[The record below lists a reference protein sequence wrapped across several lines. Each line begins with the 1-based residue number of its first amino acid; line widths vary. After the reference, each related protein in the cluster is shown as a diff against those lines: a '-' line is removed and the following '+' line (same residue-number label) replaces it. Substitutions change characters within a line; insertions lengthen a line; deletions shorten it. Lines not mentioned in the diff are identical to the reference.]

1 MWTDWPPFGRRGMHK
16 VCVLFCHSSGPLVCF
31 SFLTQPH
38 NNLLSSSVY
47 HEALASSFQ
56 FNLVFSEEKMPKA
69 IFTPSHT
76 GNHFIFLIMFPSLFQ
91 PFGKLRRDPLFS
103 FSLFLSLCVSM
114 LSASCHC
121 LADNYHFTNSI

>member
-1 MWTDWPPFGRRGMHK
+1 MHR
-16 VCVLFCHSSGPLVCF
+16 VFLLLCHSPAPLVYF
-31 SFLTQPH
+31 SFYCHLNTT
-38 NNLLSSSVY
+38 SSLPVCIMELQL
-47 HEALASSFQ
+47 HSS
-56 FNLVFSEEKMPKA
+56 NSILCSLKEKKKMRKA

-91 PFGKLRRDPLFS
+91 PFGKLRRDPFFS